1 MKKIYTVFFALFVV
15 LQLSAQ
21 VFTDS
26 NLPIVIINTDI
37 DPNTGLPT
45 EIVDEPKV
53 PATMKVIFHTD
64 GTRNFVSDQDNPDFL
79 NYDGRIGIEFRG
91 SSSQSLPKKPYSV
104 ETRLADDITKNNVSI
119 LGMPKENDWVLN
131 SLAFDKSLVR
141 DYLSYDLARG
151 MGDYAARGIYCEV
164 MVNGEYKGLYIFME
178 KLKGDS
184 NRINVEDIEVDDNEL
199 PELTGGYI
207 TKCDKVNAGET
218 VAWSYSTATGVP
230 ANFLHEQPKQE
241 DVTPQQTSYI
251 KSVFD
256 NLKNTAFN
264 QNSSIANGFPS
275 VIDIPSFVDFM
286 LLSELA
292 SNVDSYQ
299 YSTYFHKDR
308 GGKLRAGP
316 VWDFNLTYG
325 NDFGTI
331 GRSGTEV
338 WQFDNDD
345 NVGPAFWKNLFD
357 NPEFKCYLSKRW
369 QDLTETGQTLDYN
382 ALIAEIDLLGNLL
395 SEAKVREQQRWGT
408 LDGYEIEITNL
419 KSWLQDRYT
428 FLNTNLIVASNCT
441 FPGTPALVISKINYH
456 PEVIG
461 GFEEEDLEFI
471 GITNNSTETVELTGY
486 YFRALGVSYQFAE
499 GSTIAAGK
507 ILYLA
512 NNTEAFEDFYGV
524 PAFGEYFRD
533 LSNKSQQMQ
542 LADAF
547 GNTIDDVTYQDKT
560 PWPEEADGDGPYLI
574 LNDLNSDNS
583 LGINWSATEEILLGI
598 EDFSSNLSSTK
609 VFPNP
614 AKGFVYIQNKSMPII
629 KSQLFDQLGRLV
641 LVNNDRSNEIQLDLN
656 GQSNSIYI
664 LKITLEDES
673 SVIKK
678 ISKQ

>member
-1 MKKIYTVFFALFVV
+1 MKKIYIVFFALFIVV
-15 LQLSAQ
+15 KLSAQ

-53 PATMKVIFHTD
+53 VASMKVIYHTD
-64 GTRNFVSDQDNPDFL
+64 GTRNFVTDQNNPDFL
-79 NYDGRIGIEFRG
+79 DYDGRIGIEFRG
-91 SSSQSLPKKPYSV
+91 SSSQSLPKKPYGL
-104 ETRLADDITKNNVSI
+104 ETRLIDDETKNNVSI

-151 MGDYAARGIYCEV
+151 IGDYAARGIYCEV
-164 MVNGEYKGLYIFME
+164 VINGDYKGLYIFME
-178 KLKGDS
+178 KIKTDS
-184 NRINVEDIEVDDNEL
+184 NRINVADIEVDDNQL
-199 PELTGGYI
+199 PEVTGGYF
-207 TKCDKVNAGET
+207 TKCDKVNADET
-218 VAWSYSTATGVP
+218 IAWSYPTATGVP

-264 QNSSIANGFPS
+264 QNSSISNGYPS

-299 YSTYFHKDR
+299 YSTYYHKDR

-369 QDLTETGQTLDYN
+369 QDLTAAGETLDYN
-382 ALIAEIDLLGNLL
+382 ALNDEIDLLGNLL
-395 SEAKVREQQRWGT
+395 AEAKVREQQRWGT

-428 FLNTNLIVASNCT
+428 FLNSNFIVTGNCS
-441 FPGTPALVISKINYH
+441 FPETPTLVISKINYH
-456 PEVIG
+456 PEATG

-471 GITNNSTETVELTGY
+471 GITNNSNETILLTGV
-486 YFRALGVSYQFAE
+486 YFRALGVSYQFTE
-499 GSTIAAGK
+499 GSTIDSGK
-507 ILYLA
+507 IIYLV
-512 NNTEAFEDFYGV
+512 NNTQAFEDFYGV
-524 PAFGEYFRD
+524 TAFGEYFRD

-547 GNTIDDVTYQDKT
+547 GNTIDNVIYEDKS
-560 PWPEEADGDGPYLI
+560 PWPEEADGEGPYLV

-583 LGINWSATEEILLGI
+583 LGVNWSATEEILLGI
-598 EDFSSNLSSTK
+598 NDLTTNFTDTK

-614 AKGFVYIQNKSMPII
+614 SKGYVYIQNKNMPIV
-629 KSQLFDQLGRLV
+629 KAQVYDQLGRLI
-641 LVNNDRSNEIQLDLN
+641 LVNNIQSNEIQLDLN
-656 GQSNSIYI
+656 GKTKSIYI
-664 LKITLEDES
+664 LKVTLEDGT

-678 ISKQ
+678 IIKQ